1 MSTRRVVDAPKGN
14 VDAPKGNNVKLYLG
28 CIRSC
33 SRCARD
39 IAPPNANQIR
49 IRRRARERRIRNH
62 ALPSP
67 HIVVTRKKPR
77 GNKLAL
83 KKLPCKPLLPAPL
96 R

>member
-1 MSTRRVVDAPKGN
+1 MSTRRV

-49 IRRRARERRIRNH
+49 IRRRGGERASLASGIF